1 MVRNVVDLDW
11 INSDDSVQITTD
23 VSEELLPDLSM
34 QYPHVQ
40 KFEYRMDGSSAEE
53 ASRLSMMFT

>member
-1 MVRNVVDLDW
+1 
-11 INSDDSVQITTD
+11 
-23 VSEELLPDLSM
+23 M

-53 ASRLSMMFT
+53 ASRLSMMFTQTQTSNLFNSRVFEFQEP